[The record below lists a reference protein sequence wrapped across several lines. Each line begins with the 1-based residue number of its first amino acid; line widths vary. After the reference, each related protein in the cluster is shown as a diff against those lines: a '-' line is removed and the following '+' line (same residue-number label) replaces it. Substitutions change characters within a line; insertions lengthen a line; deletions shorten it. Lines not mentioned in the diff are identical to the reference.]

1 MGTKGV
7 GVGMN
12 QTIDTIK
19 KHRTIRAYK
28 NIPVEDVV
36 IAELLEVARR
46 TSTST
51 GLQRASIIR
60 VTDLHIRE
68 QLSNLCQQKY
78 VLDVPEFW
86 VFIVDTYR
94 NRKISEEKGFS
105 SMVGRDMDRFFQG
118 FSDCLIMAQNVLV
131 AVESL
136 GMGGALLGNIH
147 NDSQKVIDLLKLPKY
162 TFPAIALA
170 FGYPDQEP
178 QIKPRMEMN
187 LRCFENSYRDLSP
200 YLETFKEYD
209 EQMQEYYDLRE
220 ANKRVDSFTNQIVT
234 KDKLQLSKRRYLL
247 DVIEKQG
254 FILRGGDV
262 IE

>member
-1 MGTKGV
+1 
-7 GVGMN
+7 MN
-12 QTIDTIK
+12 QTIDIIK

-28 NIPVEDVV
+28 NIPIESDV
-36 IAELLEVARR
+36 ISELLEVARR

-60 VTDLHIRE
+60 VTDPEIRE
-68 QLSNLCQQKY
+68 KFAELCQQQY
-78 VLDVPEFW
+78 VMEAPEFW

-94 NRKISEEKGFS
+94 NRKISEEKGEI

-118 FSDCLIMAQNVLV
+118 FSDCMIMAQNVLL

-136 GMGGALLGNIH
+136 GLGGALLGNIH
-147 NDSQKVIDLLKLPKY
+147 NDSQEVIDLLELPKF

-170 FGYPDQEP
+170 FGHPDQNP

-187 LRCFENSYRDLSP
+187 LRFFENKYKDLSP
-200 YLETFKEYD
+200 YLEAFKEYD
-209 EQMQEYYDLRE
+209 EAMQEYYDLRE

-234 KDKLQLSKRRYLL
+234 RDKNQLAKRRYML
-247 DVIEKQG
+247 DVVEKQG
-254 FILRGGDV
+254 FILKGD
-262 IE
+262 EFKE

>member
-1 MGTKGV
+1 
-7 GVGMN
+7 MN
-12 QTIDTIK
+12 QTIDVIK
-19 KHRTIRAYK
+19 QHRTIRSYK
-28 NIPVEDVV
+28 DIPVQEN
-36 IAELLEVARR
+36 IIEELLEVARR

-60 VTDLHIRE
+60 VTDPGIRE
-68 QLSNLCQQKY
+68 KIADLCQQKY
-78 VLDVPEFW
+78 VNEVPEFW

-94 NRKISEEKGFS
+94 NRKISEEKGYI

-118 FSDCLIMAQNVLV
+118 FSDCLLMAQNVLV

-147 NDSQKVIDLLKLPKY
+147 NDSQKVIDLLQLPKY

-170 FGYPDQEP
+170 FGYPDQNP

-187 LRCFENSYRDLSP
+187 LRFFENKYKDLSP
-200 YLETFKEYD
+200 YLEAFKEYD
-209 EQMQEYYDLRE
+209 EAMQEYYDLRE

-234 KDKLQLSKRRYLL
+234 RDKNQLAKRRYML
-247 DVIEKQG
+247 DVVEKQG
-254 FILRGGDV
+254 FILKGD
-262 IE
+262 EFKE